1 VFVQELKGGLN
12 NIANAIDANRQG
24 KWLEKLSK
32 IVWGMQGF
40 EMRDLNLI
48 FNEIHK
54 NELDVRAFIVKP
66 KEIHKMDI
74 SDPT

>member
-1 VFVQELKGGLN
+1 
-12 NIANAIDANRQG
+12 
-24 KWLEKLSK
+24 
-32 IVWGMQGF
+32 
-40 EMRDLNLI
+40 MRDLNLI